1 MLGGGVRIAGATH
14 AARQRSGA
22 KRTIDDTVRKDEE
35 TLVHQFV
42 EEHWRELWT
51 AGQSLS
57 LDEASAEAL
66 EVIAVVGVG
75 SEPG

>member
-14 AARQRSGA
+14 AARQRSGP
-22 KRTIDDTVRKDEE
+22 KRTFDDMVRKDEE